1 MALRTAPLALS
12 WRSLTFRVAGSLACT
27 SLRTLSMISVGPL
40 ASVWVVLW
48 GLPLLRTGS
57 GTHDW
62 ASSSSSPVRSHTMA
76 AEGDLLSLAVC
87 SGLDRGSASLAGG
100 GSEGDRESR
109 WARAAGSELRSSMTG
124 GSEGAGEMR
133 RSGTTGSAGGVT
145 GKGTSASTWAAG
157 LPWRKL
163 LKLAAVAAIML
174 RRLAFS
180 ACKAAASTLAR
191 ST

>member
-48 GLPLLRTGS
+48 GSPL
-57 GTHDW
+57 DW
-62 ASSSSSPVRSHTMA
+62 ASSSSPVRSHTMA

-109 WARAAGSELRSSMTG
+109 WARAAGSELRSSMAG

-133 RSGTTGSAGGVT
+133 RSWTTGSAGGVT
-145 GKGTSASTWAAG
+145 GKGTGASTWAAG
-157 LPWRKL
+157 LPWKKL

-191 ST
+191 STSAAAAC